1 MGLSGGPGTAA
12 SEDVIEFLVGDKEN
26 HGALQ
31 EVPLRTGGSLLFDRR
46 GEGSGEVAPLARI
59 GVGWYVYVYLT
70 PSEQRLL
77 ISGSQAAVTAAIC
90 AASAGAGAAGAAICA
105 AASVVIS
112 EGANWLRN
120 NGVCSGEMELRYSY
134 SSVIAGR
141 PILSGTKCI

>member
-1 MGLSGGPGTAA
+1 MAPCSSTA
-12 SEDVIEFLVGDKEN
+12 
-26 HGALQ
+26 GA
-31 EVPLRTGGSLLFDRR
+31 R
-46 GEGSGEVAPLARI
+46 GAGRSPPLARI
-59 GVGWYVYVYLT
+59 GAGWYVYVYLT

-90 AASAGAGAAGAAICA
+90 AA
-105 AASVVIS
+105 ASVVIG

-141 PILSGTKCI
+141 PILSGIKCI